1 MAKKTEG
8 LSKKA
13 AKKWKAKL
21 KEARKREKK
30 AAKKQ
35 LEQRDAYLKQWKKL
49 KKKIKPFKKAYSNA
63 KKKHKKKK
71 KEYLALLEQW
81 QVLNTPPGATQEIEE
96 VLTEPTSIEE
106 KVLPVEEFTSPSRD
120 DLKKIEGIGPKIEE
134 HLNRA
139 GLLSYIDLATA
150 SLDFLKETLH
160 NAGPNYRLHDPTTW
174 PRQATLAAE
183 GQWEALQALQ
193 NELKGGRL

>member
-1 MAKKTEG
+1 MAKKVDG

-21 KEARKREKK
+21 KEARKSEKK
-30 AAKKQ
+30 ASKKQ
-35 LEQRDAYLKQWKKL
+35 SEQREAYLKQWKKL
-49 KKKIKPFKKAYSNA
+49 KKKIKPFKKAYSSA

-81 QVLNTPPGATQEIEE
+81 QMLNTPPEATQEIEE
-96 VLTEPTSIEE
+96 VMVEQA
-106 KVLPVEEFTSPSRD
+106 PVERALTVEEVVSPSRD

-160 NAGPNYRLHDPTTW
+160 NAGPSYRLHDPTTW
-174 PRQATLAAE
+174 PKQATLAAE

-193 NELKGGRL
+193 NELKGGRR